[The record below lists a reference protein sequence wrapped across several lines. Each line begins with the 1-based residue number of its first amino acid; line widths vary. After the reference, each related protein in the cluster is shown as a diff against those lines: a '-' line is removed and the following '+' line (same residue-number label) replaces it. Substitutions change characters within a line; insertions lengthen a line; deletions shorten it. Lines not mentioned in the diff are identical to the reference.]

1 MKFLVDNAVSPIV
14 AEAMKANGFDS
25 VHVRD
30 YGIQDATDE
39 VVFDRAAAENRILIS
54 ADTDFG
60 FILAKRVSDKPSI
73 ILLRG
78 EVSRNPNSQARILL
92 ANIEII
98 AEDLQKGAVVVMD
111 GNRIRIRSL
120 PIGESVVRLS

>member
-1 MKFLVDNAVSPIV
+1 MKFLVDNAISPIV
-14 AEAMKANGFDS
+14 ASILKAHGHDA

-39 VVFDRAAAENRILIS
+39 VIFNRAEEEGRVLVS

-60 FILAKRVSDKPSI
+60 FILAKRSSNMPSF

-78 EVSRNPNSQARILL
+78 EISRRPMVQSRILL
-92 ANIEII
+92 TNMKAIE
-98 AEDLQKGAVVVMD
+98 EELRKGCIVVMD
-111 GNRIRIRSL
+111 GTRMRIRSL
-120 PIGESVVRLS
+120 PISIQG